1 MFSFVK
7 TELNWSLKISALS
20 LLSDSGW
27 WSLVRVG
34 TYSNSVYF
42 RLLM

>member
-7 TELNWSLKISALS
+7 TDLNWSLRISALS
-20 LLSDSGW
+20 LFSDSVL

-34 TYSNSVYF
+34 IPIVSTF